1 MYKYRLKEDSYTPS
15 GFEVGDVEIAR
26 GKKST
31 VTDVDPLTGAVTW
44 EVENIAAFE
53 SIYKTFDKLRGLLK
67 TLEREGEAKDDT
79 TVDFISSET
88 NDLFNKFRTHVR
100 KTYPEAYKRLLR
112 LKEESVNEAKKV
124 DAKTMMKMFKN
135 KADWGDTADQVYMKG
150 GKMVYV
156 DTWFYGQDRTLKQ
169 LVNSWKPG
177 GHNYD
182 YWFKTYGVKAK
193 ITDTFGEVQA
203 TGRHKKLTDGGIVG
217 VVLDITPGIMES
229 VNEGWMDDIKNY
241 IDKFFED
248 HRSRVPEG
256 QKHLVVYFDEFIN
269 WTKENRVPKNL
280 VTSLLQRISNE
291 EGKGFLIDIDFG
303 PLEEEEGIG
312 YMTPKSFDKNKKS
325 TGANDIYYYKLG
337 YKPVPKKIKG
347 AGTIVKK
354 LWEKESLNE
363 FSDFQQKRINSFD
376 GIEENLNT
384 LSPLLSNAKSETT
397 KYYNENPGSYDIV
410 YSTDMIEDYV
420 NNIIELLKQEEE

>member
-1 MYKYRLKEDSYTPS
+1 MYKYKLKEDSYTPS

-79 TVDFISSET
+79 TVDSISSET

-112 LKEESVNEAKKV
+112 LKEESVNEAKKYKRG
-124 DAKTMMKMFKN
+124 DKLKIKLKNGKEFDLTFDSYGKQKGMAFGKFK
-135 KADWGDTADQVYMKG
+135 DEDGEFDT
-150 GKMVYV
+150 
-156 DTWFYGQDRTLKQ
+156 
-169 LVNSWKPG
+169 KPFSL
-177 GHNYD
+177 N
-182 YWFKTYGVKAK
+182 A
-193 ITDTFGEVQA
+193 
-203 TGRHKKLTDGGIVG
+203 
-217 VVLDITPGIMES
+217 VVES

-312 YMTPKSFDKNKKS
+312 YMTPKAFDKNKKS